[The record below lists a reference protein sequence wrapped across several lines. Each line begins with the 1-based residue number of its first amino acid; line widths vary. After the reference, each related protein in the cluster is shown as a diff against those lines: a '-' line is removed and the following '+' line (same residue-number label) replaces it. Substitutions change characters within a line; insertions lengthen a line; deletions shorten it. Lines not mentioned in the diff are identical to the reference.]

1 MVQGRWWDQSIGGG
15 VRRGMGWSELRE
27 EGTELRLMGRQQ
39 LHMAGGAVWLVWP
52 WLNQLSRKPLSACI
66 DYTAV
71 LRLFAQA
78 KSSAAGIA

>member
-39 LHMAGGAVWLVWP
+39 LHMAGGAGLVGLAMAEP
-52 WLNQLSRKPLSACI
+52 
-66 DYTAV
+66 T
-71 LRLFAQA
+71 FT
-78 KSSAAGIA
+78 